1 MLLKHENIDKKL
13 KEIKSDLNLTSFS
26 I

>member
-1 MLLKHENIDKKL
+1 MLLKHENIDEKL